1 MRQFAPRIAARAGG
15 RLPASA
21 WRVTSTAMPE
31 RRMTPRADVALPCVL
46 RRRTG
51 SAIDA
56 RTVNLGAGGMCIA
69 TPRPLAT
76 DEVLDFDLLLSG
88 ADRVDGRA
96 RVLRQE
102 GHDAY
107 ALRFERLLEPDRERL
122 LQALAS
128 APPLN

>member
-1 MRQFAPRIAARAGG
+1 M
-15 RLPASA
+15 S
-21 WRVTSTAMPE
+21 E

-46 RRRTG
+46 RRRSG

-76 DEVLDFDLLLSG
+76 DEVLEFDLVLSG

-96 RVLRQE
+96 RVLRHE
-102 GHDAY
+102 GHGAY
-107 ALRFERLLEPDRERL
+107 AMRFEELPEPARRRLQ
-122 LQALAS
+122 QALAS
-128 APPLN
+128 APPSS

>member
-1 MRQFAPRIAARAGG
+1 MSSWPRIATRAGRRG
-15 RLPASA
+15 LAGGNF
-21 WRVTSTAMPE
+21 WGVPE
-31 RRMTPRADVALPCVL
+31 RRVTPRADLALPCVL

-69 TPRPLAT
+69 TRRPLAT
-76 DEVLDFDLLLSG
+76 DEVLEFDLRLGG

-107 ALRFERLLEPDRERL
+107 ALRFEGLLEPARERL
-122 LQALAS
+122 GALAS
-128 APPLN
+128 RSP

>member
-1 MRQFAPRIAARAGG
+1 
-15 RLPASA
+15 
-21 WRVTSTAMPE
+21 MPE
-31 RRMTPRADVALPCVL
+31 RRLTPRADVALPCVL

-69 TPRPLAT
+69 TPRPLAP
-76 DEVLDFDLLLSG
+76 DEVLEFDLTLTG
-88 ADRVDGRA
+88 EDRVDGRA

-107 ALRFERLLEPDRERL
+107 ALRFEGLLEPAVERL
-122 LQALAS
+122 RALAD
-128 APPLN
+128 AGPLH

>member
-1 MRQFAPRIAARAGG
+1 
-15 RLPASA
+15 
-21 WRVTSTAMPE
+21 
-31 RRMTPRADVALPCVL
+31 MTPRADLALPCVL

-69 TPRPLAT
+69 TRRPLAT
-76 DEVLDFDLLLSG
+76 DEVLEFDLRLDA
-88 ADRVDGRA
+88 ADSVDGRA

-107 ALRFERLLEPDRERL
+107 ALRFEVLPEPARERL
-122 LQALAS
+122 RALAS
-128 APPLN
+128 AQPLD

>member
-1 MRQFAPRIAARAGG
+1 MGN
-15 RLPASA
+15 
-21 WRVTSTAMPE
+21 VTSVPE

-76 DEVLDFDLLLSG
+76 DELLDFDLQLG
-88 ADRVDGRA
+88 ADSVDGRA

-102 GHDAY
+102 SYGAY
-107 ALRFERLLEPDRERL
+107 ALRFETLPEPARER
-122 LQALAS
+122 LQALA
-128 APPLN
+128 AG

>member
-1 MRQFAPRIAARAGG
+1 
-15 RLPASA
+15 
-21 WRVTSTAMPE
+21 MPE

-51 SAIDA
+51 AAIDA

-69 TPRPLAT
+69 TRRPLAT
-76 DEVLDFDLLLSG
+76 DEVLDFDLRLND
-88 ADRVDGRA
+88 ADSVDGRA

-107 ALRFERLLEPDRERL
+107 ALRFELLADAARER
-122 LQALAS
+122 LQALAA
-128 APPLN
+128 APPVA